1 MSKKSPLLLFF
12 LIFFLSILLFLNFKN
27 EFLPDRL
34 LPDKLL
40 PNYEKKEE
48 KVIEKGIVME
58 YDCQSGKSAFEVL
71 EEKASDVEF
80 KGSSFGRM
88 VTGINGIK
96 QGSGKYWLY
105 FINGKDATVSA
116 DSYICIEEEKIK
128 WELK

>member
-1 MSKKSPLLLFF
+1 MKKAPLLLVVLVFF
-12 LIFFLSILLFLNFKN
+12 AVLLLFLNFQGNFFKTSN
-27 EFLPDRL
+27 
-34 LPDKLL
+34 
-40 PNYEKKEE
+40 KEG
-48 KVIEKGIVME
+48 GIQTKQKSLSLE
-58 YDCQSGKSAFEVL
+58 YDCQSGKTAFEVL

-116 DSYICIEEEKIK
+116 DSYICLEEEKIK